1 MHHAPAHPDHD
12 AHGRHG
18 PPPPR
23 RSWTLLALLCAA
35 QFMVILDVTVVNV
48 ALPSIGS
55 DLGFAA
61 ADLQWVVTAYVLFTG
76 GLMLLGGRAADVLG
90 RRPVFLAGLVVFTAA
105 SLASGL
111 APSADAL
118 VVARAVQ
125 GIGAALLV
133 PAALALV
140 TTAYDG
146 HQRAVALGVWGAIG
160 SAGAAVGVLVGGV
173 LTSALSWEW
182 VFYVN
187 LPIGIGAG
195 IGVAMLVPARA
206 AASPHAAG
214 HDAAV
219 PPRARGRLDV
229 AGALTVMAGLV
240 LVVLGLDGAAE
251 HGWGSLRTLGLLGGG
266 ALLLAAFAAVERTAS
281 APLVPP
287 ATWRERP
294 LVASAAVM
302 LGATGI
308 LVGAFFLNTLYL
320 QEVLGA
326 SALETGLAFLP
337 LALVILAGAHAASRL
352 LPHAGSRTVAVGG
365 LALVTAGALLLA
377 AAPPRAAYGSDLL
390 PGLLLLGA
398 GVGLAFVAVS
408 VTAMA
413 EVRHE
418 QAGLASGLMTTAHE
432 LGAALGVAVLSAVA
446 AGALADGDPAAGY
459 GDGFL
464 AAGLIA
470 AALAVVSLLALPAVR
485 PAPGARAAMH

>member
-1 MHHAPAHPDHD
+1 MHDSPHLTGHE
-12 AHGRHG
+12 RHG
-18 PPPPR
+18 PPER
-23 RSWTLLALLCAA
+23 RSWTLLVLLCAA

-48 ALPSIGS
+48 ALPTIGS
-55 DLGFAA
+55 DLSFAPG
-61 ADLQWVVTAYVLFTG
+61 DLQWVVTAYVLFTG
-76 GLMLLGGRAADVLG
+76 GLMLLGGRAADIVG
-90 RRPVFLAGLVVFTAA
+90 RRRVFLAGLTVFTTA

-111 APSADAL
+111 APTAAAL
-118 VVARAVQ
+118 VVARAAQ
-125 GIGAALLV
+125 GVGAALLV
-133 PAALALV
+133 PAALALL
-140 TTAYDG
+140 TTSYAG
-146 HQRAVALGVWGAIG
+146 HQRAAALGVWGAIG
-160 SAGAAVGVLVGGV
+160 SAGAAIGVLVGGV
-173 LTSALSWEW
+173 LTSTLGWEW

-187 LPIGIGAG
+187 VPIGLAAGAG
-195 IGVAMLVPARA
+195 IAALVLADVAPG
-206 AASPHAAG
+206 PHG
-214 HDAAV
+214 GG
-219 PPRARGRLDV
+219 GRLDLP
-229 AGALTVMAGLV
+229 GALTVMAGLV
-240 LVVLGLDGAAE
+240 LIVLGLDGAAE
-251 HGWGSLRTLGLLGGG
+251 HGWGSVRTLALLGGG
-266 ALLLAAFAAVERTAS
+266 ALLLAAFAAVERTVRE
-281 APLVPP
+281 PLVPP
-287 ATWRERP
+287 DTWRARP

-337 LALVILAGAHAASRL
+337 LALVILLGAHAASRL
-352 LPHAGSRTVAVGG
+352 LPRVGSRAVAVGG
-365 LALVTAGALLLA
+365 LALVTGGALLLA

-418 QAGLASGLMTTAHE
+418 QAGLASGLMATAHE

-446 AGALADGDPAAGY
+446 AGALAAGDPARGY

-470 AALAVVSLLALPAVR
+470 AALAVLALVALPAVR